1 MIPVR
6 ANDGLIQRRH
16 SLDRQWQRFVS
27 GRENAVR
34 KSVGDTII
42 SSWKRCW
49 PHVNVKA
56 DVVPAVER
64 HELTHR
70 WKNSPL
76 RLAARQERDTL
87 TQLARE
93 GSLVAAIADPQG
105 NLLWTYASQHMQKR
119 AESVNF
125 IAGGRWGE
133 RTAGTNAVGLSLA
146 IRKPSTVFSSE
157 HYLPFVHDWV
167 CYASPIIHPR
177 SGELLGVLDIST
189 TWNHH
194 TPLGQAAVCELARS
208 IANRLPDK
216 KPQAELE
223 IFALGSP
230 KVVFRGKA
238 QRVSQRQ
245 LEILCLLAL
254 NPQGM
259 SLEVFHAALY
269 GDARVSPSTLKAE
282 LSHLR
287 RMLDGQ
293 IGSRPYR
300 LLGSVW
306 GDFIQIWQALRS
318 NNPDEAIALYRGS
331 FMPQSVSP
339 ELVEWHHCVEA
350 VMGQLMGSCADF
362 TVLMDKMCHGST
374 GSALVR
380 ERLAELIPHKP
391 GAVVL

>member
-6 ANDGLIQRRH
+6 AHDGLIRRRH
-16 SLDRQWQRFVS
+16 SVEQQWRCFVT
-27 GRENAVR
+27 GRTDANKKR
-34 KSVGDTII
+34 VGETIAA
-42 SSWKRCW
+42 SWERCA
-49 PHVNVKA
+49 PHLNIGA
-56 DVVPAVER
+56 DVVPAAEPY
-64 HELTHR
+64 EITHR
-70 WKNSPL
+70 WKDSPL
-76 RLAARQERDTL
+76 RLAARQEREKL

-125 IAGGRWGE
+125 VAGGQWGE

-167 CYASPIIHPR
+167 CYASPIIHPQ

-189 TWNHH
+189 TWNQH

-208 IANRLPDK
+208 IASRLPEK
-216 KPQAELE
+216 QPRAELE

-230 KVVFRGKA
+230 KVMFRGEV

-245 LEILCLLAL
+245 LEILCLLTL

-269 GDARVSPSTLKAE
+269 GDANISPSTLKAE
-282 LSHLR
+282 VSHLR

-300 LLGSVW
+300 LTVPVW
-306 GDFIQIWQALRS
+306 GDFIHLWQALR
-318 NNPDEAIALYRGS
+318 NGQPDEAIGLYRGA
-331 FMPQSVSP
+331 FLPQSVSP
-339 ELVEWHHCVEA
+339 ELVEWHNCIEA
-350 VMGQLMGSCADF
+350 MMGQVMSSCGDF
-362 TVLMDKMCHGST
+362 SVLMEQMCRGFM

-380 ERLAELIPHKP
+380 ERLAELIPDKA
-391 GAVVL
+391 GV